1 MSEFH
6 DPKPLTPLQWVAYS
20 VSIPL
25 VMAVLVFWPAGTLRW
40 ASGWLFLAVFTVATV
55 VAGLVLWRVNPVIF
69 AARSRVQE
77 GTKRWDRVLLAVFM
91 PLLMAILP
99 VAGLDAVRFHWLPA
113 PPWAVTL
120 GYALMLAGIA
130 LVTWAQAVNRFFEP
144 GVRIQSERGHR
155 VIDTGPYAYVR
166 HPGYV
171 GAIAMFFGMAL
182 SLGSLMA
189 LIPAA
194 ATTALLVL
202 RTAWEDETLRRELPG
217 YSDFAAKTRY
227 RLLPGV
233 W

>member
-6 DPKPLTPLQWVAYS
+6 DPEPLTPLQWAAYS
-20 VSIPL
+20 VSVPL
-25 VMAVLVFWPAGTLRW
+25 VMAVLVFWPAGTLDWRL
-40 ASGWLFLAVFTVATV
+40 GWLFLAVFIAASVI
-55 VAGLVLWRVNPVIF
+55 AGLVLWRVNPVIF
-69 AARSRVQE
+69 AARSRIQE
-77 GTKRWDRVLLAVFM
+77 GTKGWDRILLALFM
-91 PLLMAILP
+91 PLFMAILA
-99 VAGLDAVRFHWLPA
+99 VAGFDAGRFHWLPA
-113 PPWAVTL
+113 PGWAVIL
-120 GYALMLAGIA
+120 GYVLLIAGIA
-130 LVTWAQAVNRFFEP
+130 LFSWAQAVNRFFEP

-155 VIDTGPYAYVR
+155 VIDTGPYVYVR

-182 SLGSLMA
+182 SLGSLIA

-202 RTAWEDETLRRELPG
+202 RTAWEDETLRRELPS
-217 YSDFAAKTRY
+217 YSGFAAKTRY

>member
-1 MSEFH
+1 ME
-6 DPKPLTPLQWVAYS
+6 WVAYS

-40 ASGWLFLAVFTVATV
+40 GLGWLFLVVFAV
-55 VAGLVLWRVNPVIF
+55 VAVIAALVLWRVNPVIF

-77 GTKRWDRVLLAVFM
+77 GTKTWDRMLLAVLM
-91 PLLMAILP
+91 PLLVAILP
-99 VAGLDAVRFHWLPA
+99 VAGLDAGRFHWLPA
-113 PPWAVTL
+113 PPWSIVL
-120 GYALMLAGIA
+120 GYLLLIAGIA
-130 LVTWAQAVNRFFEP
+130 LFSWAEAVNRFFEP

-155 VIDTGPYAYVR
+155 VIDTGPYVYVR

-182 SLGSLMA
+182 SLGSLVA

-194 ATTALLVL
+194 ATTALLML

-217 YSDFAAKTRY
+217 YSEFAAKTRY

>member
-6 DPKPLTPLQWVAYS
+6 DPKPLTPLQWAAYS

-25 VMAVLVFWPAGTLRW
+25 VMAVLLFWPAGTPRW
-40 ASGWLFLAVFTVATV
+40 PLGWLFLAVFAAATV
-55 VAGLVLWRVNPVIF
+55 TATFVLLRLNPVIF

-77 GTKRWDRVLLAVFM
+77 GTKTWDRTLLAVLM
-91 PLLMAILP
+91 PLLVAILP
-99 VAGLDAVRFHWLPA
+99 VAGLDAGRFHWLPA
-113 PPWAVTL
+113 PPWAVVL
-120 GYALMLAGIA
+120 GYALLIAGIA
-130 LVTWAQAVNRFFEP
+130 LFSWAQAVNRFFEP

-155 VIDTGPYAYVR
+155 VIDTGPYVYVR

-171 GAIAMFFGMAL
+171 GATAMFFGMAL
-182 SLGSLMA
+182 SLGSLVA
-189 LIPAA
+189 LVPAA

-202 RTAWEDETLRRELPG
+202 RTAWEDETLRKELPG
-217 YSDFAAKTRY
+217 YAEFAAKTRY